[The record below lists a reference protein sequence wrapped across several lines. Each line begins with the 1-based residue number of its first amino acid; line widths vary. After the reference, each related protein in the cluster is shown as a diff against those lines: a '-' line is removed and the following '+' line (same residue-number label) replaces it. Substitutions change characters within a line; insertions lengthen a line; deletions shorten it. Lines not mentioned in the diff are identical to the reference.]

1 MYILLVFTDY
11 FQMYHIYMYNIFA
24 LMYLLRLFTCKVREP
39 FNFLCKN
46 NLGRKEH
53 GRAVE
58 FLSVNSKGT
67 SASSY
72 NNSLNMW
79 YSSSLLIKQN
89 DIIFD
94 DWVDCIFNGLLI
106 DFLGKACRGIINTN
120 ALLSMVSFSG

>member
-1 MYILLVFTDY
+1 M
-11 FQMYHIYMYNIFA
+11 
-24 LMYLLRLFTCKVREP
+24 REP

-46 NLGRKEH
+46 NLGRKEQLSILLH

-79 YSSSLLIKQN
+79 YSISLLIKQN
-89 DIIFD
+89 DIISD

-106 DFLGKACRGIINTN
+106 DFLGKSCRGIINTN